1 MPKAT
6 TGGVTDQNVDPDYV
20 APAGMPPADALDQ
33 GIEDAATGET
43 PKPAPDAPDTGPREQ
58 EREQDAQ
65 RQQGQRQAGQVHDK
79 AQVRKPEDKPAE
91 KSGQATKKPTR

>member
-65 RQQGQRQAGQVHDK
+65 RQAGQ
-79 AQVRKPEDKPAE
+79 ARKPEDKPAE